1 MTICAAGVHVL
12 RCFDRRRQTNDHY
25 LEEVYM
31 RWYFPSLLLICLMLG
46 QVKFAQTPTL
56 GLNAPQL
63 YEKGMNSLMGVGISR
78 NDLNAVD
85 YLRRSAELVY
95 PPAQVVL
102 GYFYDTG
109 SVVSQDFGQAADWY
123 KKAAKQDDRLADW
136 LLGRLYY
143 NGNGVA
149 RDLNAAESWLQK
161 AANQGDPFGQQLLGL
176 VRLERNDYAKAAD
189 WFRKAAMQGLPQSQA
204 HLGELLKD
212 GRGVPQD
219 QFEAYVWLLISF
231 DTGNQTVA
239 ADLAALEGTLG
250 SNRVEEAKSKAR
262 DLEQSV
268 SRAVVSHGC
277 SGWVGEFDLVPA
289 PPTPDI
295 QRFCR

>member
-1 MTICAAGVHVL
+1 
-12 RCFDRRRQTNDHY
+12 
-25 LEEVYM
+25 M
-31 RWYFPSLLLICLMLG
+31 RYRLPSSLLISLMLTPAG
-46 QVKFAQTPTL
+46 FTQIPTL

-63 YEKGMNSLMGVGISR
+63 YEKGMNSLMGVGVSR
-78 NDLNAVD
+78 NDLNGVD
-85 YLRRSAELVY
+85 YLRRSAELGY
-95 PPAQVVL
+95 PPAQIAL

-109 SVVSQDFGQAADWY
+109 SVVSQDSGQAADWY

-143 NGNGVA
+143 NGNGVP
-149 RDLNAAESWLQK
+149 RDLNTAESWLQK

-176 VRLERNDYAKAAD
+176 IRLERNDYANAAE
-189 WFRKAAMQGLPQSQA
+189 WFRKAARQGLPQSQA
-204 HLGELLKD
+204 QLGELLKD
-212 GRGVPQD
+212 GRGVSQD
-219 QFEAYVWLLISF
+219 QFEAYVWLLVSL
-231 DTGNQTVA
+231 DTGNQAVA
-239 ADLAALEGTLG
+239 ADLAALEGVLG

-268 SRAVVSHGC
+268 SRAVVSRGC
-277 SGWVGEFDLVPA
+277 SGWPGEFDLVPA

>member
-1 MTICAAGVHVL
+1 M
-12 RCFDRRRQTNDHY
+12 RCR
-25 LEEVYM
+25 
-31 RWYFPSLLLICLMLG
+31 FPSLLLISLMLSP
-46 QVKFAQTPTL
+46 VAFAQTPTL

-63 YEKGMNSLMGVGISR
+63 YDKGMNSLMGAGVSR

-85 YLRRSAELVY
+85 DLRRSAELGY
-95 PPAQVVL
+95 PPAQVAL

-109 SVVSQDFGQAADWY
+109 SVVAQDSVQAAGWY
-123 KKAAKQDDRLADW
+123 RKAAKQDDRLADW

-143 NGNGVA
+143 SGNGVP
-149 RDLNAAESWLQK
+149 RDLNVAESWLKK

-176 VRLERNDYAKAAD
+176 SRLERNDYLKAAE

-204 HLGELLKD
+204 KLGELLKD
-212 GRGVPQD
+212 GRGVTQD
-219 QFEAYVWLLISF
+219 QFEAYVWFLVSF

-262 DLEQSV
+262 DLKQSV
-268 SRAVVSHGC
+268 SRAVVSRGC

>member
-1 MTICAAGVHVL
+1 M
-12 RCFDRRRQTNDHY
+12 RCRP
-25 LEEVYM
+25 
-31 RWYFPSLLLICLMLG
+31 PSLLLICLLLSSAG
-46 QVKFAQTPTL
+46 FTQTPTL

-63 YEKGMNSLMGVGISR
+63 YEKGMNSLMGVGVSR

-85 YLRRSAELVY
+85 YLRRSAELGY
-95 PPAQVVL
+95 PPAQVAL

-109 SVVSQDFGQAADWY
+109 SVVSQDSGQAADWY
-123 KKAAKQDDRLADW
+123 RKAAKQDDRLADW

-143 NGNGVA
+143 NGNGVP
-149 RDLNAAESWLQK
+149 RDLNAAEPWLQK

-176 VRLERNDYAKAAD
+176 IRLERNDYPKAAE
-189 WFRKAAMQGLPQSQA
+189 WFRKAAMQGLPQSQMQ
-204 HLGELLKD
+204 LGELLKD
-212 GRGVPQD
+212 GRGVTQD
-219 QFEAYVWLLISF
+219 QFEAYVWLSVSF
-231 DTGNQTVA
+231 DAGNPAVA
-239 ADLAALEGTLG
+239 ADLSALEGALG

-268 SRAVVSHGC
+268 GRAVVSRGC
-277 SGWVGEFDLVPA
+277 SGWAGEFDLVPA